1 MNIEDYKKDIH
12 PRNWFSK
19 FRQNSLMYFV
29 KMGILYH
36 LLSLVLG
43 SITYSLQV
51 GITGN
56 EILFP
61 PVSLSSLVFAGP
73 IEESLAFGIPYYLSG
88 NHYVIF
94 VTGAIWA
101 SLHIFNSDVSS
112 FGWENLSYYNLVA
125 VIPIFS
131 YSYRLWIVGKGW
143 FSILAHSIWNL
154 IVFVWW
160 SLDEESISTELS
172 IHNGAGSIWEF
183 IVSIVLMGI
192 TFVVYRWRK
201 RRNLRNKSPL

>member
-12 PRNWFSK
+12 PKSWFSK

-43 SITYSLQV
+43 SIIYSLQV
-51 GITGN
+51 GIAGN

-61 PVSLSSLVFAGP
+61 PISLSSLVFAGP
-73 IEESLAFGIPYYLSG
+73 IEESLAFGIPYYLTG
-88 NHYVIF
+88 NQYVIF
-94 VTGAIWA
+94 VTGAIWT
-101 SLHIFNSDVSS
+101 SVHIFNSDVSS
-112 FGWENLSYYNLVA
+112 FDWANLSYYNLIA

-143 FSILAHSIWNL
+143 FSILTHSIWNA
-154 IVFVWW
+154 IVFIWW
-160 SLDEESISTELS
+160 SLDEESIASELS
-172 IHNGAGSIWEF
+172 IHHGASSFWELIISIM
-183 IVSIVLMGI
+183 LMGI
-192 TFVVYRWRK
+192 TFLIYRWRK
-201 RRNLRNKSPL
+201 KRNLRKSPL

>member
-12 PRNWFSK
+12 PKSWFSK
-19 FRQNSLMYFV
+19 FRQNSLAYFV
-29 KMGILYH
+29 KMGVLYH

-43 SITYSLQV
+43 SVTYTLQV

-61 PVSLSSLVFAGP
+61 PISLSSLIFAGP
-73 IEESLAFGIPYYLSG
+73 IEESLAFGIPYFLTG
-88 NHYVIF
+88 NQYVIL

-112 FGWENLSYYNLVA
+112 FDWENLSYYNLVA
-125 VIPIFS
+125 VIPILS

-143 FSILAHSIWNL
+143 FSILTHSVWNA

-160 SLDEESISTELS
+160 TLDEESISTELS
-172 IHNGAGSIWEF
+172 IHHGDDSFREF
-183 IVSIVLMGI
+183 VISMILVGI
-192 TFVVYRWRK
+192 TFALYRWRQK
-201 RRNLRNKSPL
+201 RKLRRKSPV